1 MADTTTG
8 SNVHIPGASGAGVPN
23 RDDAPP
29 LPEYEL
35 TSYEPVEFSMP
46 PLEVSDE
53 QVEKKMLQY
62 AEQFGAD
69 YIPTNR
75 KVVGPKEHLKIDV
88 EITKDGELVKNVS
101 SDDRLYS
108 LGEGLMPIDFDRNVL
123 GMKVGETREFDFVAP
138 DLDDAEG
145 AEATFHAS
153 VTVNKVMKKTIPQIT
168 DAWVERYMPVYKNA
182 EDFREQVRKGI
193 EGEADRMIEQEKNQ
207 RAAYE
212 LASRFEGKIDDY
224 WYEATRADLRAS
236 YEQQAKGQGMDLE
249 DFLGKQGIDENT
261 FSMMLLFQTR
271 EMLTQGFALDAW
283 ARHYGIEATD
293 EDVEEFAQMM
303 APAGRSAELIAGLK
317 EDENQREAFRVAARR
332 YVANKDL
339 TAKAKITIDKNAQ

>member
-1 MADTTTG
+1 MAKNTSG
-8 SNVHIPGASGAGVPN
+8 GNVHIPGASGAGIPN

-53 QVEKKMLQY
+53 QVEQKMLKY

-69 YIPTNR
+69 YIPSNR
-75 KVVGPKEHLKIDV
+75 KVVGPKEHVNIDV
-88 EITKDGELVKNVS
+88 EVTKDGEVVKNITS
-101 SDDRLYS
+101 EDRLYS
-108 LGEGLMPIDFDRNVL
+108 LSEGLMPIDFDRNVL
-123 GMKVGETREFDFVAP
+123 GMNVGDTREFDFKAP
-138 DLDDAEG
+138 DLNDPELG
-145 AEATFHAS
+145 ECMFHAK
-153 VTVNKVMKKTIPQIT
+153 VTLNKIMKKTIPQIT
-168 DAWVERYMPVYKNA
+168 DKWVERYMPMYESA
-182 EDFREQVRKGI
+182 EDFREKVRKGI
-193 EGEADRMIEQEKNQ
+193 ADEADRMIEQEKNQ

-236 YEQQAKGQGMDLE
+236 YEQQAKAQGMDLE
-249 DFLGKQGIDENT
+249 DFLGKQGMDENS

-283 ARHYGIEATD
+283 ARHYDIEITD
-293 EDVEEFAQMM
+293 DDITEFAQMM
-303 APAGRSAELIAGLK
+303 IPGGRSNEMLAHIQ
-317 EDENQREAFRVAARR
+317 EDPEQLAAFRLAVRR

-339 TAKAKITIDKNAQ
+339 TAKAKITFDKNAK